1 MGDFDQFKDI
11 YISECYE
18 RLEEMEERLL
28 SLDKDANDLE
38 EINSIFRCAHSIKG
52 GAGAFG
58 FNQITKFTH
67 SLESLL
73 DLMRQGEIKATK
85 EVIDII
91 LTSVDILG
99 KIVKAAQENH
109 ELDNELIENVQ
120 VKLELITGTVN
131 KKGTNVVG
139 IPSTNNI
146 TKEEQVTVYKIDF
159 RPHLDLFLSGN
170 EPLLIIRELKTYGKL
185 EITTDYSQIPSLDL
199 LEVTNCYFSWKFVL
213 ESNKTL
219 AQVKEVFEF
228 VDCNCDLA
236 IEEIGAFEL
245 STSHLEQPASETI
258 SNFATPVAIK
268 ESKDKENHDNK
279 HSNSNVSSIRVDI
292 DKIDKLV
299 NMVGEL
305 IITQSML
312 MTKTKSLTSEQNAD
326 IIKGIDELSQHS
338 RDLQEVAMSI
348 RMQPIKTIFS
358 RLPRIVRDLSS
369 ELGKN
374 VKIELHGETTEVDKS
389 IIEYL
394 SDPLTHMI
402 RNSVD
407 HGIELPEDRIKTGK
421 SPEGTIKLTAS
432 HKGGKI
438 MIQIADDGAGINRA
452 KILNKAIE
460 KGLVKAG
467 VELSPEEIDN
477 LIFLPGFSTAEKVS
491 NISGRGV
498 GMDVV
503 RSNIEMLGG
512 SVNINNSPGN
522 GTVMN
527 VFIPLTLAILDGMVV
542 KVVNES
548 YIIAIA
554 SIVETM
560 KFKKNEIS
568 KISLNS
574 DVINLRNEFLPV
586 FHLSHIFNINN
597 TKSDIN
603 ASESDQGFIVLV
615 ENGNE
620 KFGLV
625 VDELIG
631 QQQVVIKSL
640 EPNTS
645 SVEGISGA
653 TILGDGMVSLILDID
668 KLSKMSR
675 RKLEA
680 H

>member
-1 MGDFDQFKDI
+1 
-11 YISECYE
+11 
-18 RLEEMEERLL
+18 
-28 SLDKDANDLE
+28 
-38 EINSIFRCAHSIKG
+38 
-52 GAGAFG
+52 
-58 FNQITKFTH
+58 
-67 SLESLL
+67 
-73 DLMRQGEIKATK
+73 
-85 EVIDII
+85 
-91 LTSVDILG
+91 
-99 KIVKAAQENH
+99 
-109 ELDNELIENVQ
+109 
-120 VKLELITGTVN
+120 
-131 KKGTNVVG
+131 
-139 IPSTNNI
+139 
-146 TKEEQVTVYKIDF
+146 
-159 RPHLDLFLSGN
+159 
-170 EPLLIIRELKTYGKL
+170 
-185 EITTDYSQIPSLDL
+185 
-199 LEVTNCYFSWKFVL
+199 
-213 ESNKTL
+213 
-219 AQVKEVFEF
+219 
-228 VDCNCDLA
+228 
-236 IEEIGAFEL
+236 
-245 STSHLEQPASETI
+245 
-258 SNFATPVAIK
+258 
-268 ESKDKENHDNK
+268 
-279 HSNSNVSSIRVDI
+279 
-292 DKIDKLV
+292 
-299 NMVGEL
+299 
-305 IITQSML
+305 
-312 MTKTKSLTSEQNAD
+312 
-326 IIKGIDELSQHS
+326 
-338 RDLQEVAMSI
+338 
-348 RMQPIKTIFS
+348 
-358 RLPRIVRDLSS
+358 
-369 ELGKN
+369 
-374 VKIELHGETTEVDKS
+374 
-389 IIEYL
+389 
-394 SDPLTHMI
+394 
-402 RNSVD
+402 
-407 HGIELPEDRIKTGK
+407 
-421 SPEGTIKLTAS
+421 
-432 HKGGKI
+432 
-438 MIQIADDGAGINRA
+438 
-452 KILNKAIE
+452 
-460 KGLVKAG
+460 
-467 VELSPEEIDN
+467 